1 MDQSTT
7 LIVTVWSIGFIGSVY
22 AIFGGLKAVAVSDT
36 VNAAGLLVGGLMIP
50 FFGLTYVGD
59 GSLLAGIDLI
69 YNHDPSK
76 FKAMGS
82 EDSAIPFSTLFT
94 GMMLVQLFYWGTN
107 QAIIQRAL
115 AAKNLVEGQKGL
127 ILAAFVKILGPIIVV
142 LPGIIAFYIFRGN
155 IRCQSSRSVLWTL
168 GQ

>member
-1 MDQSTT
+1 M
-7 LIVTVWSIGFIGSVY
+7 
-22 AIFGGLKAVAVSDT
+22 
-36 VNAAGLLVGGLMIP
+36 
-50 FFGLTYVGD
+50 TYVGD

-142 LPGIIAFYIFRGN
+142 LPGIIAFYIFGETLDASQAD
-155 IRCQSSRSVLWTL
+155 QSYGLLVNKVLPPVLLGFFAAGSFL
-168 GQ
+168 GQY